1 MKKSVFTSFDIN
13 PEDLIRM
20 KKWFN
25 RMSRDKY
32 YQFKGFYEGSLIG
45 PELQYLSLT
54 DENLAMVEKE
64 LQLLG
69 ISKAQENSLYLL
81 EGKSWWLD
89 QILFHQFEE
98 ECFLIE
104 QADFTTPLYEFEVNL
119 LPYDVEQGVMLE
131 TMPFPVYL
139 TEDEFVCILACG
151 LYKRCPD
158 LTAVAAVN
166 PALAK
171 KIADQITMEWG
182 LDGDANLI
190 IMKQAIDEIRAYAD
204 FLESNSK

>member
-32 YQFKGFYEGSLIG
+32 YQLKGFYEGSLIG

-64 LQLLG
+64 LQSLG
-69 ISKAQENSLYLL
+69 IATGLVDNLYFHK
-81 EGKSWWLD
+81 GKSECLD
-89 QILFHQFEE
+89 SILFEPFKYDY
-98 ECFLIE
+98 FVIE

-190 IMKQAIDEIRAYAD
+190 IMKQAIDEKRAYVD
-204 FLESNSK
+204 VLESNSK